1 MLEGMDD
8 AELEAYLE
16 EHPRIIPLF
25 KIDVKETTAD
35 YATHTTGQ
43 EEAYELDPASIID
56 LSRARE
62 VFEKET

>member
-16 EHPRIIPLF
+16 EHPRIVPLF
-25 KIDVKETTAD
+25 EIGVIETAAD

-43 EEAYELDPASIID
+43 EDVY
-56 LSRARE
+56 
-62 VFEKET
+62 